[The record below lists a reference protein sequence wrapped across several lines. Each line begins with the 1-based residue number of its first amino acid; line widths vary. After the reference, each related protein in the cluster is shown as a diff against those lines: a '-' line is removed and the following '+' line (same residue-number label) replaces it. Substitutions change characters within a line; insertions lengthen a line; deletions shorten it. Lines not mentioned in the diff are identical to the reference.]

1 MTDSP
6 KPHPD
11 PEIRAYI
18 RRCGG
23 YSAFAA
29 QHGLSLRTAQRIF
42 SGASLCPP
50 AMREQIL
57 GHRGREITGKWVNEL
72 EGGQ

>member
-1 MTDSP
+1 MPQSP
-6 KPHPD
+6 THPD

-29 QHGLSLRTAQRIF
+29 KHGISTRTAQRIF
-42 SGASLCPP
+42 SGACACPP
-50 AMREQIL
+50 KLRQEALAPQSDAEENRP
-57 GHRGREITGKWVNEL
+57 
-72 EGGQ
+72 